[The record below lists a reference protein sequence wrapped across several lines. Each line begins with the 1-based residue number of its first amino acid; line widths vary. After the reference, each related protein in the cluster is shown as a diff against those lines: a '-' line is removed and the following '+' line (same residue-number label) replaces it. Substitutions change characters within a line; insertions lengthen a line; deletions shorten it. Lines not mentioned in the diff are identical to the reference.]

1 MYFASIALTFVL
13 SLSGA
18 VYGAPMTRANTTPPQ
33 VCTGTNGSGTC
44 TNLNFVAT
52 DSNGNPKDN
61 SPDCTNVSNA
71 KSLIM
76 DVSDDCETFPFA
88 DCQFIDPADNTDI
101 QVVHEIFSDEPEAG
115 DLTSV
120 GTVASISC
128 SRVDGLVN
136 GLFPQ

>member
-13 SLSGA
+13 SLSGV
-18 VYGAPMTRANTTPPQ
+18 VYGAPAEGQHYAPPQ

-44 TNLNFVAT
+44 TNLNFAAA
-52 DSNGNPKDN
+52 DSNGVPKDN
-61 SPDCTNVSNA
+61 SPFCTNVSNA

-88 DCQFIDPADNTDI
+88 DCQFINPADNTDI
-101 QVVHEIFSDEPEAG
+101 GVVHELFSDEPEAG
-115 DLTSV
+115 DLSSV
-120 GTVASISC
+120 GTIASISC
-128 SRVDGLVN
+128 TRIDGLVN